1 MAQLADIDIA
11 YQSSLKSFWMM
22 GYRHLDNLLL
32 TKDGRLFH
40 IDFGFILGRD
50 PKPFPPPMKL
60 CKEMVEAMG
69 GAERYTLFPKMLNPN
84 FLVWLCLHRL
94 LILFKS
100 MNIVTLYAPHF
111 LYKKWHFWFALPP
124 GMAWAVYPCTV
135 STMGSS
141 SPIAVRHTIFWGNQ
155 ATSSSI
161 SSIWWR
167 EQIFQT

>member
-1 MAQLADIDIA
+1 MSTYAFIKNLIVLSHFAAQWHSWQTLTLH

-84 FLVWLCLHRL
+84 FLV
-94 LILFKS
+94 
-100 MNIVTLYAPHF
+100 
-111 LYKKWHFWFALPP
+111 
-124 GMAWAVYPCTV
+124 
-135 STMGSS
+135 
-141 SPIAVRHTIFWGNQ
+141 
-155 ATSSSI
+155 
-161 SSIWWR
+161 
-167 EQIFQT
+167 